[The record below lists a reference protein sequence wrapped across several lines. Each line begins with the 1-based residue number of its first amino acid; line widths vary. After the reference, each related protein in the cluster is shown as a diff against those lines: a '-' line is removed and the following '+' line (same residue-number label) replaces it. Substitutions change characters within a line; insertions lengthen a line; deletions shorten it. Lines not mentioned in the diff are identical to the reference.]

1 MPTPIADLPVVQA
14 AGWDPNSSE
23 PLRVDAQA
31 LTEWLVLFLRDECI
45 RRRGSKRA
53 VVGVS
58 GGVDSAVTTCLCAR
72 AFGAEN
78 TYAFLLPYRISS
90 PESLEHGRL
99 VAETLGVPWRMIDI
113 TPMVDGY
120 IEKFEPDASPR
131 RVGNVCA
138 RCRTTILFDQ
148 SAKLA
153 ALPIGTGNKTER
165 LFGYF
170 TWHADDAPPINPLGD
185 LFKTQV
191 RQLAEYLGVPEAI
204 RVKPPTADLVRGQTD
219 EGDLGVTYE
228 EADRILYYLV
238 QGWTPPALVDRGFRA
253 EAVEVVRQRVS
264 STHWKRRLPTVAM
277 VSATA
282 IGEFYLR
289 PVDY

>member
-1 MPTPIADLPVVQA
+1 MPTPIAELPIFHA
-14 AGWDPNSSE
+14 ERWNPGSSE
-23 PLRVDAQA
+23 PLRVNAQA

-58 GGVDSAVTTCLCAR
+58 GGVDSAVTAFLCAR

-99 VAETLGVPWRMIDI
+99 VAETLGVPWREIDI

-120 IEKFEPDASPR
+120 VQQFEPDASPR

-191 RQLAEYLGVPEAI
+191 RQLAEFLGVPEVI

-238 QGWTPPALVDRGFRA
+238 QGWTPQALIDRGFRA
-253 EAVEVVRQRVS
+253 EAVEVVRQRVA

>member
-1 MPTPIADLPVVQA
+1 MSTPVANLPVYECKR
-14 AGWDPNSSE
+14 WEPDSSDA
-23 PLRVDAQA
+23 LRLDAEA
-31 LTEWLVLFLRDECI
+31 LVNWLVLFLRDECI
-45 RRRGSKRA
+45 RRRGAECA

-58 GGVDSAVTTCLCAR
+58 GGVDSAVTAYLCSL
-72 AFGAEN
+72 AFGAER

-99 VAETLGVPWRMIDI
+99 VAERLGVPRREIDI

-120 IEKFEPDASPR
+120 VQQFEPDASPR

-138 RCRTTILFDQ
+138 RCRTAILFDQ
-148 SAKLA
+148 SAKLHG
-153 ALPIGTGNKTER
+153 LPIGTGNKTER

-185 LFKTQV
+185 LYKTQV
-191 RQLAEYLGVPEAI
+191 RQLAEYLGVPEVI
-204 RVKPPTADLVRGQTD
+204 RKKAPTADLVRGQTD
-219 EGDLGVTYE
+219 EGDLGITYE
-228 EADRILYYLV
+228 EADRILYFLV
-238 QGWTPPALVDRGFRA
+238 QGWSPQALIERGFRPA
-253 EAVEVVRQRVS
+253 AVEVVRQRVAT
-264 STHWKRRLPTVAM
+264 THWKRRLPTVAV

>member
-1 MPTPIADLPVVQA
+1 MPAPIADLPVFQA
-14 AGWDPNSSE
+14 ASWDPNSSE
-23 PLRVDAQA
+23 PLRVDAEA
-31 LTEWLVLFLRDECI
+31 LAEWLVLFLRDECI
-45 RRRGSKRA
+45 RRRGSRRA

-58 GGVDSAVTTCLCAR
+58 GGVDSAVTTYLCAR
-72 AFGAEN
+72 AFGSEN
-78 TYAFLLPYRISS
+78 TFAFLLPYRISS

-99 VAETLGVPWRMIDI
+99 VAETLGVPWREIDI

-120 IEKFEPDASPR
+120 VQQFEPDASPR

-153 ALPIGTGNKTER
+153 GLPIGTGNKTER

-191 RQLAEYLGVPEAI
+191 RQLAEYLGVPEVI
-204 RVKPPTADLVRGQTD
+204 RAKPPTADLIRGQTD

-238 QGWTPPALVDRGFRA
+238 QGWTPQALVDRGFRA

-264 STHWKRRLPTVAM
+264 STHWKRRLPTVAV

>member
-1 MPTPIADLPVVQA
+1 MPTAIADLPVIEA
-14 AGWDPNSSE
+14 IRWEPDSSDA
-23 PLRVDAQA
+23 LLVDAAA
-31 LTEWLVLFLRDECI
+31 LTDWLVLFLRDECI
-45 RRRGSKRA
+45 RRRGSRRA

-58 GGVDSAVTTCLCAR
+58 GGVDSAVTAFLCAR
-72 AFGAEN
+72 AFSAEN
-78 TYAFLLPYRISS
+78 THAFLLPYRVSS

-99 VAETLGVPWRMIDI
+99 VAETLGAPWREIDI

-120 IEKFEPDASPR
+120 VQQFEPDASPR

-138 RCRTTILFDQ
+138 RCRTAILFDQ
-148 SAKLA
+148 SAKLPG
-153 ALPIGTGNKTER
+153 LPIGTGNKTER

-185 LFKTQV
+185 LYKTQV
-191 RQLAEYLGVPEAI
+191 RQLAEYLGVPEVI
-204 RVKPPTADLVRGQTD
+204 RRKPPTADLVHGQTD
-219 EGDLGVTYE
+219 EGDLGITYE

-238 QGWTPPALVDRGFRA
+238 QGWSPEALVERGFRVG
-253 EAVEVVRQRVS
+253 AVEVVRQRVAA
-264 STHWKRRLPTVAM
+264 THWKRRLPTVAM

>member
-1 MPTPIADLPVVQA
+1 MPTPIADLPVIEA
-14 AGWDPNSSE
+14 ARWEPDSSDA
-23 PLRVDAQA
+23 LLVDAAA
-31 LTEWLVLFLRDECI
+31 LADWLVLFLRDECI
-45 RRRGSKRA
+45 RRRGSRRA

-58 GGVDSAVTTCLCAR
+58 GGVDSAVTAFLCAR
-72 AFGAEN
+72 AFGPEN
-78 TYAFLLPYRISS
+78 THAFLLPYRISS

-99 VAETLGVPWRMIDI
+99 VAETLGAPWREIDI

-120 IEKFEPDASPR
+120 IHQFESDASPR

-138 RCRTTILFDQ
+138 RCRTAILFDQ
-148 SAKLA
+148 SAKLHG
-153 ALPIGTGNKTER
+153 LPIGTGNKTER

-185 LFKTQV
+185 LYKTQV
-191 RQLAEYLGVPEAI
+191 RQLAEHLGVPEVI
-204 RVKPPTADLVRGQTD
+204 RRKPPTADLVHGQTD
-219 EGDLGVTYE
+219 EGDLGITYE

-238 QGWTPPALVDRGFRA
+238 QGWSPEALAERGFRA
-253 EAVEVVRQRVS
+253 EAVEVVRQRVAA
-264 STHWKRRLPTVAM
+264 THWKRRLPTVAM